1 MEEGSDNEMS
11 GPIIKKEPID
21 DEEEIIQEE
30 FKNHSNF
37 LGMKEKLKNE
47 ENIGPGLDAENSETI
62 DDKEMID
69 ASYFVQSMN
78 EVNQC
83 ILCLK
88 IFTSKKGLS
97 KHIRFVHNKEKT
109 HVCDICKKAFGRKEH
124 LQRHVQD
131 MHNTFDKPYKCDQC
145 DDSFKRKDGLAK
157 HVRFVHEKETNFL
170 CEVCNKTFGRKSCLI
185 RHITDVHA
193 QSGSFGCD
201 FCPRRFFKALDK
213 KRHEMKHTGEKPY
226 MCENCGDSFTSKSSV
241 KKHSKTCG
249 NIFDAKGKKQEQYKP
264 NGGNVE
270 EYSSPLPDTE
280 LATKPFPEQDGEHQP
295 HGNNH
300 LPFPGLPYDT

>member
-1 MEEGSDNEMS
+1 
-11 GPIIKKEPID
+11 
-21 DEEEIIQEE
+21 
-30 FKNHSNF
+30 
-37 LGMKEKLKNE
+37 
-47 ENIGPGLDAENSETI
+47 
-62 DDKEMID
+62 
-69 ASYFVQSMN
+69 MN

-83 ILCLK
+83 IVCLK

-131 MHNTFDKPYKCDQC
+131 IHNTFDKPYKCDHC

-157 HVRFVHEKETNFL
+157 HVRFVHEKETNFS

-185 RHITDVHA
+185 RHITDVHE

-249 NIFDAKGKKQEQYKP
+249 NVFDTKGKEQEQDKP
-264 NGGNVE
+264 NGGNV

-280 LATKPFPEQDGEHQP
+280 LATNPFPEQDGKHLQ
-295 HGNNH
+295 HGNH
-300 LPFPGLPYDT
+300 HVSCPGLPYDT